1 MIELAP
7 RGPDGDESRAQIR
20 IDVAETA
27 AAIALVD
34 ELRPLR
40 PLVVP
45 RNGLGWQVQVPGTAD
60 AETVLGLVRDWL
72 GRQQLAATTVAID
85 GRSHLISADAA

>member
-1 MIELAP
+1 MTGTPP
-7 RGPDGDESRAQIR
+7 RGAHAGRSSGEIR
-20 IDVAETA
+20 IDVAETV

-45 RNGLGWQVQVPGTAD
+45 RNGLGWQVQVPGPAD
-60 AETVLGLVRDWL
+60 PDTVIELVRGWL
-72 GRQQLAATTVAID
+72 RSHGLTATTVAID
-85 GRSHLISADAA
+85 GKSTLVSADAA

>member
-1 MIELAP
+1 MIGTPPP
-7 RGPDGDESRAQIR
+7 RGQAGAPGGEIR

-45 RNGLGWQVQVPGTAD
+45 MNGLGWQVQVPGPAD
-60 AETVLGLVRDWL
+60 PDTVIELVRDWL
-72 GRQQLAATTVAID
+72 RSHGLAATTVSVD
-85 GRSHLISADAA
+85 GRSTLVSADAA

>member
-1 MIELAP
+1 MPP
-7 RGPDGDESRAQIR
+7 RGAHVDGSGGIR

-45 RNGLGWQVQVPGTAD
+45 RNGLGWQVQVPAPAD
-60 AETVLGLVRDWL
+60 AETVIELVRNWL
-72 GRQQLAATTVAID
+72 RSHELTSTMVSVD
-85 GRSHLISADAA
+85 GRSQLVIADAA

>member
-1 MIELAP
+1 MNGTPPSGAHAGGSSGE
-7 RGPDGDESRAQIR
+7 IR

-45 RNGLGWQVQVPGTAD
+45 RNGLGWQVQVPAPAD
-60 AETVLGLVRDWL
+60 SDTVLELVRDWL
-72 GRQQLAATTVAID
+72 RSHGLAATTVAVD
-85 GRSHLISADAA
+85 GRSVLVSADAA

>member
-1 MIELAP
+1 MIGKPPAGAHAGGSTGE
-7 RGPDGDESRAQIR
+7 IR
-20 IDVAETA
+20 IDVAETT

-45 RNGLGWQVQVPGTAD
+45 RNGLGWQVQVPSPAD
-60 AETVLGLVRDWL
+60 PETVLELVRNWL
-72 GRQQLAATTVAID
+72 RSHDLAATTVAID
-85 GRSHLISADAA
+85 GRAQLVSADAA